1 MWQIPAIEDAELDLL
16 INDLQ
21 EIYGYDFR
29 DYSKASLKRQVNRL
43 FTTDKFPSFAEMRY
57 RLKADKTYL
66 KRFIENITV
75 NVTEMFRDA
84 DFFRYLRDHIIP
96 TLGTYP
102 FIRIWVAGC
111 STGEEAYSI
120 AILMKEAN
128 LLQKTLIY
136 ATDLNPAVLEHGR
149 QGIFNLKRMKLY
161 SENYIQA
168 GGTEEFSSY
177 YTANYHHAKLN
188 SEFTQRIIFS
198 QHNLVSDG
206 SFNEFQLISC
216 RNVLIYFNTSLQ
228 NKVFNLFDSSLGRL
242 GYLALGTKETMLFS
256 SMANRYKQV
265 RPDTK
270 IWRKQVDN
278 LDRRDDL

>member
-1 MWQIPAIEDAELDLL
+1 MWQVPVIEDAELDII

-29 DYSKASLKRQVNRL
+29 DYSRASLKRQVNRL
-43 FTTDKFPSFAEMRY
+43 FSNDKFPSFAEMRY
-57 RLKADKTYL
+57 RLKSDKNYL

-84 DFFRYLRDHIIP
+84 DFFRYLREYIIP

-136 ATDLNPAVLEHGR
+136 ATDISPAVLEQAQ
-149 QGIFNLKRMKLY
+149 QGMFSLKNMKLY

-168 GGTEEFSSY
+168 GCTQDFSAY
-177 YTANYHHAKLN
+177 YTANYHHAKFN
-188 SEFTQRIIFS
+188 KEFTKRIIFS

-206 SFNEFQLISC
+206 SFNEFQLITC
-216 RNVLIYFNTSLQ
+216 RNVLIYFKTPLQ
-228 NKVFNLFDSSLGRL
+228 NRVFDLFDNSLVRL
-242 GYLALGTKETMLFS
+242 GYLALGTKETLHFS
-256 SMANRYKQV
+256 PITDRYKQV
-265 RPDTK
+265 RQDTK
-270 IWRKQVDN
+270 IWRKQVSTTES
-278 LDRRDDL
+278 